1 MVDANLHISYHLQPN
16 DNDDRFVVHLNCLNI
31 YVDVIITSIYLLI
44 TKNFLGIA
52 IFMIPPPN

>member
-1 MVDANLHISYHLQPN
+1 MVDANLHIAEPN
-16 DNDDRFVVHLNCLNI
+16 NSADRFVVHLNCLNI
-31 YVDVIITSIYLLI
+31 YVDVIITFIYLLI